1 MADRAFERALH
12 EASATA
18 SARHEAAD
26 PSRRQERARKAEEE
40 ELRKLDT
47 GMTAGDAI
55 KRILLAAKDKDYF
68 RCSGVVGRCAR
79 RLRKRK
85 LHFLILFLPAR
96 RPHPPPAAAPPR
108 RLLEL
113 PPPELDALGRA
124 AWDLGPAAVS
134 KAYRRLSV
142 LVHPDKNPGEEA
154 RQAFEALNEAHR
166 MLKDPSKLVS
176 SNA

>member
-1 MADRAFERALH
+1 MQWGGGAVCA
-12 EASATA
+12 
-18 SARHEAAD
+18 
-26 PSRRQERARKAEEE
+26 Q
-40 ELRKLDT
+40 
-47 GMTAGDAI
+47 
-55 KRILLAAKDKDYF
+55 AAKEGN
-68 RCSGVVGRCAR
+68 CI
-79 RLRKRK
+79 
-85 LHFLILFLPAR
+85 FLFFFGSTPT
-96 RPHPPPAAAPPR
+96 PPATRPRRRGPR